1 MVAGVLLLDTPT
13 SLRDCDGDQLI
24 DNITLRIHAKAHIR
38 DKIDLPSADR
48 MNYVC
53 GESEEVAAKVESF
66 SLKTKCSSDLLLW
79 PSTSGKL
86 LPCHFLTEHNTLP
99 SGFRGSHRSIAHYV
113 SLLPSRNEGPLDVVF
128 TNQQV
133 LQVMCATNTEQ
144 AVLLAN
150 FFLSLDRSSE
160 VYLVCGIASFPDNR
174 REVFVLSKRGSSE
187 TLWNPKTGRIVS
199 DSPLTRI
206 HYLANRTNVFAA
218 NPDRFRQ
225 SQAPS
230 FDLTDRR
237 RWTALFPT
245 RQQTHSLLTIQSPVL
260 SFAEPDAELARTLE
274 SDLDDYLRD
283 ELRKM
288 RKNITVFRPDVSRI
302 LATRIEQIEAAK
314 RSGVVGAD
322 DKNSPT
328 NVFERSVVGLTL
340 NFPYTSHSDSLKRLA
355 AARLHLFEERGL
367 EFALSTRVFSYPGG
381 VLSVWLSLAVL
392 KEQSG
397 TY

>member
-1 MVAGVLLLDTPT
+1 M
-13 SLRDCDGDQLI
+13 
-24 DNITLRIHAKAHIR
+24 
-38 DKIDLPSADR
+38 
-48 MNYVC
+48 
-53 GESEEVAAKVESF
+53 
-66 SLKTKCSSDLLLW
+66 
-79 PSTSGKL
+79 
-86 LPCHFLTEHNTLP
+86 
-99 SGFRGSHRSIAHYV
+99 
-113 SLLPSRNEGPLDVVF
+113 
-128 TNQQV
+128 
-133 LQVMCATNTEQ
+133 
-144 AVLLAN
+144 
-150 FFLSLDRSSE
+150 
-160 VYLVCGIASFPDNR
+160 
-174 REVFVLSKRGSSE
+174 
-187 TLWNPKTGRIVS
+187 
-199 DSPLTRI
+199 
-206 HYLANRTNVFAA
+206 FAA

-355 AARLHLFEERGL
+355 ATRLHLFEERGL